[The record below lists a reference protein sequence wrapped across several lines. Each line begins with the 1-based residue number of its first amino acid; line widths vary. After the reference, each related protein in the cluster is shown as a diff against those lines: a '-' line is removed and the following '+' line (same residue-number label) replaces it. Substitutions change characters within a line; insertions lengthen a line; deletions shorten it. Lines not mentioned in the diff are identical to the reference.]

1 MKPGGAPLQP
11 ERANSEAN
19 GKVRR
24 LCVVLGT
31 RPEAIKLAP
40 VITALRARPHFETT
54 VLSTGQHREM
64 LDQAMGQVGIVPDRS
79 LDLMT
84 TGQSLSEVTQR
95 VVAGMDRLLRELA
108 PDLLV
113 VQGDTTTTMAASL
126 GAFHRQ
132 VPVAHVE
139 AGLRSANLHDPFP
152 EEMNR
157 RVTSLVSDLH
167 LAPTPLARDRLL
179 AEGVDPRRI
188 AVTGNTVVDS
198 LLALRAQPFSTAGT
212 VLAGLPPAAGR
223 MVLITS
229 HRRESFGGPLEATC
243 RAVRTLAERF
253 PEVSFVFPVHANPNV
268 RRTVE
273 QLLGRVPGVH
283 LLPPVGYREFLH
295 LLEHCHFVVTDSG
308 GVQEEA
314 PTMGKPLL
322 LLRRLTERPE
332 ALEAGLA
339 RLVGGDGEALVVE
352 ASRLLEDE
360 AAWRSMVA
368 TSNPYG
374 DGQAG
379 ERCGEAIE
387 RWLARL
393 EPLLPA
399 DRQFAP
405 EIFVPRVVAGAA
417 T

>member
-1 MKPGGAPLQP
+1 MQPDGA
-11 ERANSEAN
+11 RSEVN
-19 GKVRR
+19 GNARR
-24 LCVVLGT
+24 LCVALGT
-31 RPEAIKLAP
+31 RPEAVKLAP
-40 VITALRARPHFETT
+40 VITALRARPHFEAM

-64 LDQAMGQVGIVPDRS
+64 LDQAMGQLGIVADRS

-84 TGQSLSEVTQR
+84 TDQSLNEVTQR
-95 VVAGMDRLLRELA
+95 VVDGMDRLLEELA

-113 VQGDTTTTMAASL
+113 VQGDTTTAMAASL

-132 VPVAHVE
+132 VPVVHVE
-139 AGLRSANLHDPFP
+139 AGLRSDNLHDPFP

-179 AEGVDPRRI
+179 AEGVDPRRV

-198 LLALRAQPFSTAGT
+198 LLTLRAQPFATAGT
-212 VLAGLPPAAGR
+212 VLAGLPPTAGR

-229 HRRESFGGPLEATC
+229 HRRESFGAPLEATC
-243 RAVRTLAERF
+243 RGVRTLAERF
-253 PEVSFVFPVHANPNV
+253 PEVTFVFPVHANPNV

-273 QLLGRVPGVH
+273 QLLDRVPGVR

-295 LLEHCHFVVTDSG
+295 LLEHCHFVITDSG

-322 LLRRLTERPE
+322 LLRRVTERPE

-339 RLVGGDGEALVVE
+339 RLVGGNEGALVVE

-379 ERCGEAIE
+379 ERCAEAIE
-387 RWLARL
+387 RWLARM

-399 DRQFAP
+399 DRQFNP
-405 EIFVPRVVAGAA
+405 EIFVPQVVAEAA